1 MARLARVVEL
11 SLGEVDLS
19 LSQFRLLVLLA
30 GEPTVASKLAEYLAV
45 SPPSVTAV
53 VDGLVARGLVERRAD
68 SADRRRV
75 EHALTEDGRALLER
89 ADDVVEARLL
99 RGLGRLPRGEAAK
112 ATDGLRSW
120 QKALDADR
128 AARKAE
134 GAGRTRAPAA
144 PAVAGPVGTA
154 P

>member
-11 SLGEVDLS
+11 SLAEVDLS
-19 LSQFRLLVLLA
+19 LSQFRLLVLLS

-68 SADRRRV
+68 ITDRRRV
-75 EHALTEDGRALLER
+75 EHALTEEGRTLLER
-89 ADDVVEARLL
+89 ADGAVDARLS
-99 RGLGRLPRGEAAK
+99 RSLGRLTRSEAAR
-112 ATDGLRSW
+112 ATEGLQSW
-120 QKALDADR
+120 HKALDADR

-134 GAGRTRAPAA
+134 MAR
-144 PAVAGPVGTA
+144 
-154 P
+154 